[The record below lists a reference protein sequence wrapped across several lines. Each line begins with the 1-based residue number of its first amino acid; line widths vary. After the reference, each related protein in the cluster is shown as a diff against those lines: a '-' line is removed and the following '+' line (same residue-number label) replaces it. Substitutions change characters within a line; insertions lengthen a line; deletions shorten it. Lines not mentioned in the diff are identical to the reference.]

1 MLYIYKKPNLK
12 NISENKHFILFVMI
26 TKSKNALGELG
37 ESIATMRLQQHG
49 YKIIIKNWRF
59 KHKELDIIAQKDG
72 KIVFVEVKTRT
83 NPYFEAPS
91 EAVTIKKQRLLI
103 EAANQYLIQ
112 HQIDME
118 ARFDVV
124 SVIIHNGKE
133 DVEIM
138 EDAFYPLLR
147 GR

>member
-1 MLYIYKKPNLK
+1 
-12 NISENKHFILFVMI
+12 
-26 TKSKNALGELG
+26 
-37 ESIATMRLQQHG
+37 MRLQQHG
-49 YKIIIKNWRF
+49 YKVIIKNWRF

-72 KIVFVEVKTRT
+72 KIIFIEVKTRT

-103 EAANQYLIQ
+103 EAANHYLIQ

-124 SVIIHNGKE
+124 SVIIQNGKE
-133 DVEIM
+133 EVEIM